1 MDPNANVAPCSRCG
15 KKNRLR
21 PRADGVPRCANCHQ
35 LLPWLVAADAST
47 FEAEIAASVPVV
59 VDFWADW
66 CGPCKMISPVLEQAA
81 RNHAGALKI
90 VKVDVDAPGN
100 APLSER
106 FQIRGIPLLVLF
118 ENGREAD
125 RLVGAAPRRQ
135 IEQWL
140 APHLP
145 TTVASSG

>member
-1 MDPNANVAPCSRCG
+1 MDAKANVVACPHCG

-21 PRADGVPRCANCHQ
+21 PRAVGVPRCANCHQ

-47 FEAEIAASVPVV
+47 FEAEIAASVAVV
-59 VDFWADW
+59 VDFSADW
-66 CGPCKMISPVLEQAA
+66 CGPCKMISPILEQAA
-81 RNHAGALKI
+81 RDHAGALKI
-90 VKVDVDAPGN
+90 VKVDVDAAGN

-118 ENGREAD
+118 ENGTEAD
-125 RLVGAAPRRQ
+125 RLVGAAPRGK

-140 APHLP
+140 APHLA
-145 TTVASSG
+145 TTVASGG